1 MSNNKLINID
11 LSTVLIITNKEL
23 RDAKNNKWMI
33 VYTIVFGILSFVFAW
48 IDLSESKIYGSPG
61 FGRTAAT
68 LINIIILIIPLM
80 GLTLGSLLISSEQ
93 ENGNFFYIIAQPITR
108 VEYLLGKY
116 LGISLSLLLS
126 LLIGFGISGI
136 LISFQVGSSQITNYI
151 YMIVLSSCLALTSTS
166 IGLLI
171 SVITKKSIT
180 ALGLALFTWLLFVFF
195 TDLGIMGTS
204 IILKLNVNQLFIIS
218 LINPLQVFKILSI
231 LVLNNNLEILG
242 PGGIYAMR
250 TYKEFLIY
258 ILFTITALFI
268 FIPLI
273 ISCYILKNK
282 RDF

>member
-1 MSNNKLINID
+1 MSKTKVINLD
-11 LSTVLIITNKEL
+11 LRTVLIIANKEL

-33 VYTIVFGILSFVFAW
+33 VYTIVFVILSFVFAW
-48 IDLSESKIYGSPG
+48 IDLSQSHIYGAAG

-80 GLTLGSLLISSEQ
+80 GLSLGALLISSEH
-93 ENGNFFYIIAQPITR
+93 ENGNLLYLIAQPITR

-116 LGISLSLLLS
+116 LGISLSLTLS

-136 LISFQVGSSQITNYI
+136 LISFKVGSYQITNYI
-151 YMIVLSSCLALTSTS
+151 YMIALSTCLALISIS

-180 ALGLALFTWLLFVFF
+180 SLGLALFTWLLFVFF

-204 IILKLNVNQLFIIS
+204 LILKLNVNQLFTIS

-231 LVLNNNLEILG
+231 LVLNNNLEVLG

-250 TYKEFLIY
+250 TYGQSLIY
-258 ILFTITALFI
+258 ILLIITALFI
-268 FIPLI
+268 CIPLI